1 MRNAVGRR
9 DPRETATI
17 GGNRRGVALMLVL
30 WLIVVVSAIAASV
43 TAATR
48 VDAGV
53 AVNVRARVAG
63 RYAAE
68 SGLVLASARLDT
80 LLKGVSSEDLPFFF
94 RDLNEK
100 LGDLQDVSVGNAQ
113 FTIAVEDLSA
123 RLDLNQASED
133 MTSRFLAQ
141 FVDQR
146 EARLATLS
154 MLDWRDAG
162 DISVLRGAE
171 AAAYERAGSL
181 FRPTNRPI
189 RRIEEL
195 SRILHVGDSLLY
207 RIAPYITVQG
217 DRRININT
225 APETVLVALP
235 GLTKETAKMLVAR
248 RRAGEVFTSVNV
260 LFELIGRRFAGS
272 AFLLRQRAATVPS
285 RLLVI
290 SRGWLAGHSLTHEI
304 EAVYSIE
311 GDRLVLRAWQ
321 ERDL

>member
-1 MRNAVGRR
+1 VRSVVSCR
-9 DPRETATI
+9 DLLGTAIT

-30 WLIVVVSAIAASV
+30 WLIVVISAIGASV

-80 LLKGVSSEDLPFFF
+80 LLKGVTREDAPYLFKN
-94 RDLNEK
+94 LNEQ
-100 LGDLQDVSVGNAQ
+100 LGNLRDVSVGDAQ
-113 FTIAVEDLSA
+113 FTVAVEDLGG
-123 RLDLNQASED
+123 RLDLNEASDD
-133 MTSRFLAQ
+133 MMSRFLAQ
-141 FVDQR
+141 FIDQR
-146 EARLATLS
+146 EARLAALS
-154 MLDWRDAG
+154 MLDWKDAG
-162 DISVLRGAE
+162 NIGGLRGSE
-171 AAAYERAGSL
+171 AASYERASSR

-189 RRIEEL
+189 RRVEEL
-195 SRILHVGDSLLY
+195 SRMLHVGDSLLY
-207 RIAPYITVQG
+207 RITPYITVQG

-235 GLTKETAKMLVAR
+235 GLTKETARMLVAR

-260 LFELIGRRFAGS
+260 LYELLGRRFAGS
-272 AFLLRQRAATVPS
+272 AFFLRQRAATVPS
-285 RLLVI
+285 RLLVV
-290 SRGWLAGHSLTHEI
+290 SRGWLVGHSLTHEI
-304 EAVYSIE
+304 QAVYSIE
-311 GDRLVLRAWQ
+311 GDHLVLRAWQ

>member
-1 MRNAVGRR
+1 
-9 DPRETATI
+9 
-17 GGNRRGVALMLVL
+17 MLVL

-68 SGLVLASARLDT
+68 SGLVLVSARLDT
-80 LLKGVSSEDLPFFF
+80 LLKGVTSEDAPYLFKN
-94 RDLNEK
+94 LNEQ
-100 LGDLQDVSVGNAQ
+100 LGDLRDVSVGDAQ
-113 FTIAVEDLSA
+113 FTVAVEDLGG
-123 RLDLNQASED
+123 RLDLNEASDD
-133 MTSRFLAQ
+133 MMSRFLAQ
-141 FVDQR
+141 FIDQR
-146 EARLATLS
+146 EARLAALS
-154 MLDWRDAG
+154 MLDWKDAG
-162 DISVLRGAE
+162 NIGGLRGSE
-171 AAAYERAGSL
+171 AASYERAGSR

-189 RRIEEL
+189 RRVEEL
-195 SRILHVGDSLLY
+195 SRMLHVGDSLLY

-217 DRRININT
+217 DRRINVNT

-235 GLTKETAKMLVAR
+235 GLTKETARMLVAR

-260 LFELIGRRFAGS
+260 LYELLGRRFAGS

-285 RLLVI
+285 KLLVV

-304 EAVYSIE
+304 QAVYSIE
-311 GDRLVLRAWQ
+311 GDHLVLRAWQ

>member
-9 DPRETATI
+9 DPRETAMT

-80 LLKGVSSEDLPFFF
+80 LLKRATPEDLPFLFK
-94 RDLNEK
+94 DLNEN
-100 LGDLQDVSVGNAQ
+100 LGDLRDVFVGNAQ

-123 RLDLNQASED
+123 RLDLNEASDD

-146 EARLATLS
+146 EARLAALS

-162 DISVLRGAE
+162 DISALRGAE
-171 AAAYERAGSL
+171 AAAYERAGSI

-189 RRIEEL
+189 RRVEEL
-195 SRILHVGDSLLY
+195 SRMLHVGDSLLY
-207 RIAPYITVQG
+207 RIAPYVTVQG
-217 DRRININT
+217 DRTININT

-235 GLTKETAKMLVAR
+235 GLTKETARMFVAR

-260 LFELIGRRFAGS
+260 LYELLGRRFAAS
-272 AFLLRQRAATVPS
+272 AFFLRQRAATVPS

-304 EAVYSIE
+304 QAVYSIE
-311 GDRLVLRAWQ
+311 GDHLVLRAWQ

>member
-1 MRNAVGRR
+1 MKNAIGRR
-9 DPRETATI
+9 DPRETAMT

-53 AVNVRARVAG
+53 AVNLRARVAG

-80 LLKGVSSEDLPFFF
+80 LLKGATREDLPFLFK
-94 RDLNEK
+94 DLNQH
-100 LGDLQDVSVGNAQ
+100 LGDLQDISVGDAQ
-113 FTIAVEDLSA
+113 FTIAVEDLSG
-123 RLDLNQASED
+123 RLDLNEASDD

-146 EARLATLS
+146 EARLAALS

-162 DISVLRGAE
+162 DISALRGAE
-171 AAAYERAGSL
+171 TAAYERARSL

-195 SRILHVGDSLLY
+195 SRMIHVGDSLLN
-207 RIAPYITVQG
+207 RIAPYVTVQG
-217 DRRININT
+217 DRKININT

-235 GLTKETAKMLVAR
+235 GLTKETARMLVDR
-248 RRAGEVFTSVNV
+248 RRAGEIFTSVNV
-260 LFELIGRRFAGS
+260 VYELLGSRFAGS
-272 AFLLRQRAATVPS
+272 AFMLRQRAAMVPS
-285 RLLVI
+285 RLLVV

-304 EAVYSIE
+304 QAVYSIE
-311 GDRLVLRAWQ
+311 GDHLVLRAWQ

>member
-9 DPRETATI
+9 DLRRATMT
-17 GGNRRGVALMLVL
+17 GGNRRGIALMLVL

-53 AVNVRARVAG
+53 AVNVRARTAG

-80 LLKGVSSEDLPFFF
+80 LLKGVTREDMPSLFK
-94 RDLNEK
+94 DLNEH

-123 RLDLNQASED
+123 RLDLNEASDD
-133 MTSRFLAQ
+133 MMTRFLAQ
-141 FVDQR
+141 FIDQR
-146 EARLATLS
+146 EARLAALS
-154 MLDWRDAG
+154 MLDWKDAG
-162 DISVLRGAE
+162 NLSALRGAE
-171 AAAYERAGSL
+171 AASYERAGSL
-181 FRPTNRPI
+181 FRPTNRSI

-195 SRILHVGDSLLY
+195 SRMLHVGDSLLY
-207 RIAPYITVQG
+207 RIAPYITVHG
-217 DRRININT
+217 DRKININS

-235 GLTKETAKMLVAR
+235 GLTKEAARTLVAR

-260 LFELIGRRFAGS
+260 VYELLGRRFAGS
-272 AFLLRQRAATVPS
+272 AFLLRQRASTVPS

-304 EAVYSIE
+304 QAVYSIE
-311 GDRLVLRAWQ
+311 GDHLVLRAWQ